1 MKRKITKN
9 LVKLYSISNWPNCVW
24 LDTELKP
31 VELENL
37 KEQNEVGVPSLSR
50 FFDKLY
56 STGSWL

>member
-24 LDTELKP
+24 LDIELKP

-37 KEQNEVGVPSLSR
+37 KEQNEVGVPSLS
-50 FFDKLY
+50 FL
-56 STGSWL
+56 